1 MKILVVDDEPTIREI
16 ARELLTS
23 AGYDVLEASGGR
35 KALVLAFENQPDLIV
50 LDMMMPGMNGVDVA
64 REIRQDSRL
73 KDTPILMVS
82 GSIDESDANDLLG
95 HLKLAGF
102 LRKKEMVASLVSR
115 VQEILSKQA
124 DQVA

>member
-23 AGYDVLEASGGR
+23 AGYEVLEASGGR
-35 KALVLAFENQPDLIV
+35 KALVLAFVNQPDLIV

-95 HLKLAGF
+95 PLKLAGF